1 MKITSSLLDKSGTP
15 ISYEYNI
22 PARVVQQ
29 DFRPDKQAMG
39 LYGNIY
45 AYPNY
50 GKYRPRFYTSNDTS
64 VGLDKMSL
72 DLVKRWSREMF
83 AQLPFVSVAV
93 KTLANFAIA
102 DSYLPI
108 YNGQNKEWWNEAE
121 EWLLNDWYPN
131 CNVRGSH
138 FDFRTSLRLESQLI
152 DVDGDFLLVYGEEDG
167 FPKFQIIPS
176 NRIVANLNE
185 NTLIIEGPMKGTIIS
200 DGVYYTSQGKPV
212 AYHVKN
218 AGNLVNT
225 TTNDFDQNKD
235 KIFGTKDA
243 HLILDPLYFDKL
255 RGVPAIG
262 SAILQALSI
271 QQLDDLLMEKI
282 KIQSSIALVES
293 NPRGET
299 PVEYQDTLSRLLE
312 HAGNGGGGGEGV
324 GAMMSPNTHAI
335 KVVQGSGIRYVH
347 AEGGDIKS
355 LGANDPASETMDYIE
370 RLETQILSTIG
381 VPHTLVFST
390 DKVSGRVTSAV
401 AEMFRSAI
409 KRRQAIIDKTA
420 KFRVAWA
427 LSKAMQKGLISN
439 NDTDN
444 LFKVIEFTK
453 PTRFSLDAKY
463 DSAIVIEQYESGFSS
478 LNEATT
484 QLYNKT
490 AEQTLDEQA
499 NEQIMFYKR
508 AKLVSEQTGVDVNT
522 VIAGWRMNQKT
533 TRPPEAADTNPNS
546 LDSPTT

>member
-1 MKITSSLLDKSGTP
+1 MKITSSLLDSSGTP
-15 ISYEYNI
+15 ISYEFNV

-29 DFRPDKQAMG
+29 DFRPEKQAMG

-50 GKYRPRFYTSNDTS
+50 GKYRPRYYSWSDTS

-72 DLVKRWSREMF
+72 ELVKRWSREMF
-83 AQLPFVSVAV
+83 SQLPFISVAIR
-93 KTLANFAIA
+93 TLANFAIS

-108 YNGQNKEWWNEAE
+108 YTGKDKEWWQEAE
-121 EWLLNDWYPN
+121 EWLLNDFYPN

-152 DVDGDFLLVYGEEDG
+152 DVDGDFLLVYGEEDN

-176 NRIVANLNE
+176 NRICANLND
-185 NTLIIEGPMKGTIIS
+185 NTEVKEGKMKGTILS
-200 DGVYYTSQGKPV
+200 DGVYYTPQGKPV
-212 AYHVKN
+212 AYHVRN
-218 AGNLVNT
+218 ASNLVNLT
-225 TTNDFDQNKD
+225 TSQLNQDQ
-235 KIFGTKDA
+235 IYSTRDA

-255 RGVPAIG
+255 RGVPSIG
-262 SAILQALSI
+262 SAILQSLSV
-271 QQLDDLLMEKI
+271 QQLDELLMEKI
-282 KIQSSIALVES
+282 KIQSSVAFVES

-299 PVEYQDTLSRLLE
+299 PVEYQNTLAKLLE
-312 HAGNGGGGGEGV
+312 QGNVEGQAG
-324 GAMMSPNTHAI
+324 AISPNLHAL

-347 AEGGDIKS
+347 AEGGEIKPLDS
-355 LGANDPASETMDYIE
+355 HDPGNETMDYVE

-409 KRRQAIIDKTA
+409 KRRQAIMDKSA

-427 LSKAMQKGLISN
+427 LSKAMDKGFISRN
-439 NDTDN
+439 NNNEN
-444 LFKVIEFTK
+444 LAKVVEFTK
-453 PTRFSLDAKY
+453 PKMFSLDAKY
-463 DSAIVIEQYESGFSS
+463 DSAIVIDQYESGFSS
-478 LNEATT
+478 LNDATT

-490 AEQTLDEQA
+490 AEATLDEQA
-499 NEQIMFYKR
+499 SEQVMFYKR
-508 AKLVSEQTGVDVNT
+508 AKQVAEATGVDLNT
-522 VIAGWRMNQKT
+522 VISGWRLNQKV
-533 TRPPEAADTNPNS
+533 TRPPEAADTTPNNP
-546 LDSPTT
+546 DSPEK